1 MIVPEIYFI
10 KHDKYRLYH
19 LRKCSY
25 AFEKICQFATDRQRK
40 QSSKKNLS
48 KMRHF
53 TFNLVV
59 NIIGAILFL
68 VMGIALIVGF
78 VLNQSIVEE
87 LQQVTLLVFIMMVI
101 HILLCF
107 LVIFLIHNDDL
118 MQAANFDNWNPF
130 ILCAGILALF
140 TAGVFILGS
149 WKVIEMIVMVVV
161 ILAMLISYGTDKS
174 DAVYAKGHTWR
185 KW

>member
-1 MIVPEIYFI
+1 M
-10 KHDKYRLYH
+10 
-19 LRKCSY
+19 
-25 AFEKICQFATDRQRK
+25 
-40 QSSKKNLS
+40 
-48 KMRHF
+48 
-53 TFNLVV
+53 V
-59 NIIGAILFL
+59 NTIGAILFQ

-149 WKVIEMIVMVVV
+149 WKVIVNMMMAVVM
-161 ILAMLISYGTDKS
+161 AMLMLPLEKVTVKVMAI
-174 DAVYAKGHTWR
+174 
-185 KW
+185 

>member
-1 MIVPEIYFI
+1 
-10 KHDKYRLYH
+10 
-19 LRKCSY
+19 
-25 AFEKICQFATDRQRK
+25 
-40 QSSKKNLS
+40 
-48 KMRHF
+48 MRHF
-53 TFNLVV
+53 TINLVV

-87 LQQVTLLVFIMMVI
+87 LQQVTLLVLIMMVI
-101 HILLCF
+101 HILLC
-107 LVIFLIHNDDL
+107 LLLIFLIHNDDL

-149 WKVIEMIVMVVV
+149 WKVIVNMVAMRMAVVMA
-161 ILAMLISYGTDKS
+161 ILMLPWEKVKTSMKVMAISILFFFRRQPS
-174 DAVYAKGHTWR
+174 PAVTR
-185 KW
+185 TRR

>member
-1 MIVPEIYFI
+1 
-10 KHDKYRLYH
+10 
-19 LRKCSY
+19 
-25 AFEKICQFATDRQRK
+25 
-40 QSSKKNLS
+40 
-48 KMRHF
+48 MRHF
-53 TFNLVV
+53 TINLVV

-149 WKVIEMIVMVVV
+149 WKVIVNMMMAVMM
-161 ILAMLISYGTDKS
+161 AMLMWPLEKVTVKVLAI
-174 DAVYAKGHTWR
+174 
-185 KW
+185 